1 MFSRSGGEFMKENLM
16 KTKDTITNYWSNRT
30 KGQKITFISSVIFIV
45 IIIVVLSL
53 FAFNTKYIPLYNNLS
68 IHEVNQIKAELDE
81 RNISYQL
88 TEGGTVIKVPEQNAD
103 ELLVDLAGMNI
114 PSSGGIDYSFFSEN
128 ASWGITDNEFNMM
141 RLDAIQT
148 ELSNLITQIEGIQ
161 DANVMITL
169 PEESVFISDQQDEAS
184 AAIMLHTDPG
194 YQLKSNQ
201 IDALYHLVSKAVP
214 HLPAENVVINNQYFE
229 YYEEQD
235 SFGGSTQ
242 DGYTYQQTV
251 KKDIE
256 RDIQRRLQQMIG
268 SMVGMDKVIVS
279 VTTDVDFTNENRVE
293 ELIEPVDVDNMEGL
307 PVSVETIHET
317 YTGNDA
323 GGVGGTGDTDVPNYP
338 GTTGDDEGE
347 YELVKEMINNEFN
360 HIRKEIVESPYKIR
374 DVGIQVAVDQ
384 SIGKEDGEVQL
395 LSAQEQSAVEEGI
408 TSILHSIIQ
417 TSVDKEYGEVDPSE
431 KISIV
436 FQEFSEKPMVEP
448 KGVKSVPLWV
458 YITGIALLL
467 LVFALLFALLRKGKR
482 VEYVEEEVSEEIAA
496 TTEIPDIK
504 SNPDNE
510 VEIRRKQLKQMAT
523 DKPEEFTKLLRSWIA
538 DD

>member
-1 MFSRSGGEFMKENLM
+1 MKENIL
-16 KTKDTITNYWSNRT
+16 KTKDMVTNYWSNRT
-30 KGQKITFISSVIFIV
+30 KGQKITFVISALF
-45 IIIVVLSL
+45 IIIIITILSL

-68 IHEVNQIKAELDE
+68 IHEVNQIKSELDE
-81 RNISYQL
+81 RNVSYQL
-88 TEGGTVIKVPEQNAD
+88 DQAGTVIKVPEEYAN

-148 ELSNLITQIEGIQ
+148 ELSNLIRNIEGIQ

-169 PEESVFISDQQDEAS
+169 PEETVFISDQQEEAT
-184 AAIMLHTDPG
+184 AAIVLYTDPG

-201 IDALYHLVSKAVP
+201 IDALHHLVSKAVP
-214 HLPAENVVINNQYFE
+214 HLPAENVAIMDQYFE
-229 YYEEQD
+229 YYDDQNSYANSNQD
-235 SFGGSTQ
+235 S
-242 DGYTYQQTV
+242 YTYQQTI

-279 VTTDVDFTNENRVE
+279 VTTDIDFTNENRIE

-307 PVSVETIHET
+307 PLSVETIHET
-317 YTGNDA
+317 YTGNEV
-323 GGVGGTGDTDVPNYP
+323 GGIGGTGDTDVPNYP
-338 GTTGDDEGE
+338 GTTGQDDGE
-347 YELVKEMINNEFN
+347 YELIKEMINNEFN
-360 HIRKEIVESPYKIR
+360 RIRKEIVESPYKVR

-384 SIGKEDGEVQL
+384 SVGNENGEVQF

-417 TSVDKEYGEVDPSE
+417 TSVDKEYGDVDPSE

-436 FQEFSEKPMVEP
+436 FQEFSEKPMTEP
-448 KGVKSVPLWV
+448 SAIQSIPLWI
-458 YITGIALLL
+458 YIVGVALILFIVLL
-467 LVFALLFALLRKGKR
+467 LVALLRKGNKTEDMKEDVR
-482 VEYVEEEVSEEIAA
+482 EEIAA
-496 TTEIPDIK
+496 TTEIPDIET
-504 SNPDNE
+504 NPDNE
-510 VEIRRKQLKQMAT
+510 VEIRRKQLEQMAT
-523 DKPEEFTKLLRSWIA
+523 EKPEEFTKLLRSWIA

>member
-1 MFSRSGGEFMKENLM
+1 MKENIL
-16 KTKDTITNYWSNRT
+16 KIKDTVTKYWRNRT
-30 KGQKITFISSVIFIV
+30 KGQKITFITSALFMIV
-45 IIIVVLSL
+45 IIILLTL

-68 IHEVNQIKAELDE
+68 IHEVNQIKNELDE

-88 TEGGTVIKVPEQNAD
+88 DQAGTVIKVPEQYAD

-148 ELSNLITQIEGIQ
+148 ELSKLITNIEGIQ

-169 PEESVFISDQQDEAS
+169 PEETVFISDQQEEAT
-184 AAIMLHTDPG
+184 AAIVLYTDPG
-194 YQLKSNQ
+194 YQLKGNQ
-201 IDALYHLVSKAVP
+201 IDALHHLVSKAVP
-214 HLPAENVVINNQYFE
+214 HLPAENIAIMNQFFE
-229 YYEEQD
+229 YYDDQNSFANSSQD
-235 SFGGSTQ
+235 AH
-242 DGYTYQQTV
+242 TYQQTI

-279 VTTDVDFTNENRVE
+279 VTTDIDFTNENRVE
-293 ELIEPVDVDNMEGL
+293 ELVEPVDVNNMEGL
-307 PVSVETIHET
+307 PLSVETIHET
-317 YTGNDA
+317 YTGNEV
-323 GGVGGTGDTDVPNYP
+323 GGVAGTGDTDVPNYP
-338 GTTGDDEGE
+338 GTTGQDDGE

-360 HIRKEIVESPYKIR
+360 RIRKEIVESPYKVR

-384 SIGKEDGEVQL
+384 SVENENGEVQL
-395 LSAQEQSAVEEGI
+395 LSAQEQAAVDKGI

-417 TSVDKEYGEVDPSE
+417 TSVDKEYGEIDPSE

-436 FQEFSEKPMVEP
+436 FQQFNEKQTTETTSIQ
-448 KGVKSVPLWV
+448 SVPLWI
-458 YITGIALLL
+458 YIVGAALI
-467 LVFALLFALLRKGKR
+467 VCIIILFVALLRKGKKM
-482 VEYVEEEVSEEIAA
+482 EYEEEEMQEEIPV

-504 SNPDNE
+504 TYPDNE
-510 VEIRRKQLKQMAT
+510 VEVRRKQLEQMAIE
-523 DKPEEFTKLLRSWIA
+523 KPEEFTKLLRSWIA

>member
-1 MFSRSGGEFMKENLM
+1 MKENLL
-16 KTKDTITNYWSNRT
+16 KTKDTVANYWRNRT
-30 KGQKITFISSVIFIV
+30 KGQKITFIGSAIFIILIV
-45 IIIVVLSL
+45 IILSI

-68 IHEVNQIKAELDE
+68 VHEVNQIKDELDE
-81 RNISYQL
+81 RNVPYQL
-88 TEGGTVIKVPEQNAD
+88 AEGGTVIKVPEQNAD
-103 ELLVDLAGMNI
+103 ELIVDLAGLNI

-169 PEESVFISDQQDEAS
+169 PEESVFISDQQEDAS

-194 YQLKSNQ
+194 YELKGNQLE
-201 IDALYHLVSKAVP
+201 ALYHLVSKAVP
-214 HLPAENVVINNQYFE
+214 HLPAENVAIMNQYFE
-229 YYEEQD
+229 YYDNQD
-235 SFGGSTQ
+235 SYVTSGQ
-242 DGYTYQQTV
+242 DSYTHQQSI

-279 VTTDVDFTNENRVE
+279 VTTDIDFTNENRIE

-317 YTGNDA
+317 YTGNNV

-338 GTTGDDEGE
+338 GDSGQEDGD

-360 HIRKEIVESPYKIR
+360 RIRKEIVESPYKVR

-384 SIGKEDGEVQL
+384 SVGKDGDEVQL
-395 LSAQEQSAVEEGI
+395 LSTQEQSAVEDGI
-408 TSILHSIIQ
+408 TSILNSIIQ
-417 TSVDKEYGEVDPSE
+417 TSVDKEYGEIDPSE

-436 FQEFSEKPMVEP
+436 FQEFSETPTTDPV
-448 KGVKSVPLWV
+448 GTQSIPLWV
-458 YITGIALLL
+458 YVTGAALLLFIIALL
-467 LVFALLFALLRKGKR
+467 VALLRRGKKE
-482 VEYVEEEVSEEIAA
+482 EYIEEEISEEIAA
-496 TTEIPDIK
+496 TTEIPDIE
-504 SNPDNE
+504 SSPENE
-510 VEIRRKQLKQMAT
+510 VEVRRKQLEQMAT
-523 DKPEEFTKLLRSWIA
+523 DNPEEFTKLLRSWIS